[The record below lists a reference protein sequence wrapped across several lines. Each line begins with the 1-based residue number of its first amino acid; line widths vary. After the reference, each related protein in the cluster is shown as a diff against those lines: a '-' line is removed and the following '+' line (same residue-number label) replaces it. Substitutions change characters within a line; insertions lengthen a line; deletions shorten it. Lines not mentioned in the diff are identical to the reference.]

1 MAKDVQNELRNFA
14 RKQLKKKQEFKTY
27 LVVYAGV
34 IALVTAVWFLT
45 SSGGYFWP
53 IWVIFG
59 MGIGAVA
66 TGLDAYGK
74 SWSKPITEADVDA
87 EVERLGRRG

>member
-1 MAKDVQNELRNFA
+1 LAKGAKDDLRNFA
-14 RKQLKKKQEFKTY
+14 RQQLKKKQGFKTY
-27 LVVYAGV
+27 LVVYAG
-34 IALVTAVWFLT
+34 ITGLLTAVWFL
-45 SSGGYFWP
+45 SSPGSYFWP
-53 IWVIFG
+53 IWGIFG

-66 TGLDAYGK
+66 TGLNAYGT

>member
-1 MAKDVQNELRNFA
+1 MAKGAQGDIRDFA
-14 RKQLKKKQEFKTY
+14 RQQLRKKQGFRTY
-27 LVVYAGV
+27 LAVYAGV
-34 IALVTAVWFLT
+34 TVLVIAVWFLT
-45 SSGGYFWP
+45 TPGSYFWP
-53 IWVIFG
+53 IWFIFI

-66 TGLDAYGK
+66 TGLDAYGT

>member
-1 MAKDVQNELRNFA
+1 MTPSASDDMRDFA
-14 RKQLKKKQEFKTY
+14 RQQLKKKQGFNTY
-27 LVVYAGV
+27 LAVYVGV
-34 IALVTAVWFLT
+34 TGLVTAIWFLT
-45 SSGGYFWP
+45 SPGNYFWP

-74 SWSKPITEADVDA
+74 RWSKPITEADVDA

>member
-1 MAKDVQNELRNFA
+1 MAKGAQDDMRNFA
-14 RKQLKKKQEFKTY
+14 RQQLKKKQGFKNY

-34 IALVTAVWFLT
+34 TGLVTAVWFL
-45 SSGGYFWP
+45 SSPGSYFWP

-66 TGLDAYGK
+66 TGLDAYGTN
-74 SWSKPITEADVDA
+74 WSKPITKQMLMQ
-87 EVERLGRRG
+87 RLSVLA

>member
-1 MAKDVQNELRNFA
+1 LAKGAKDDLRNFA
-14 RKQLKKKQEFKTY
+14 RQQLKKKQGFKTY
-27 LVVYAGV
+27 LVVYAG
-34 IALVTAVWFLT
+34 ITGLLTAVWFL
-45 SSGGYFWP
+45 SSPGSYFWP
-53 IWVIFG
+53 IWGIFG

-66 TGLDAYGK
+66 TGLDAYGT

>member
-34 IALVTAVWFLT
+34 TVLVTAVWSLT
-45 SSGGYFWP
+45 SWGDNFWP

>member
-1 MAKDVQNELRNFA
+1 MTPSASDDRRDFA
-14 RKQLKKKQEFKTY
+14 RQQLKKKQGFKTY
-27 LVVYAGV
+27 LAVYVGV
-34 IALVTAVWFLT
+34 TGLVTAIWFLT
-45 SSGGYFWP
+45 SPGNYFWP

-74 SWSKPITEADVDA
+74 RWSKPITEADVDA

>member
-1 MAKDVQNELRNFA
+1 MAKGAQDDMRNFA
-14 RKQLKKKQEFKTY
+14 RQQLKKKQGFKNY

-34 IALVTAVWFLT
+34 TGLVTTVWFLT
-45 SSGGYFWP
+45 SPGSYFWP

-66 TGLDAYGK
+66 TGLDAYGTN
-74 SWSKPITEADVDA
+74 WSKPITEADVDA

>member
-1 MAKDVQNELRNFA
+1 MAEGAKDDLRDFA
-14 RKQLKKKQEFKTY
+14 RQQLKKKQGFKTY
-27 LVVYAGV
+27 LAVYAGV
-34 IALVTAVWFLT
+34 TGLVTAVWFLT
-45 SSGGYFWP
+45 SPGSYFWP

-66 TGLDAYGK
+66 TGLDAYGT

-87 EVERLGRRG
+87 EVERLGLRG